1 MYTKFVLLS
10 MIFFI
15 FSCCAARA
23 EDFYNVKYR
32 SNYDGDTIRFD
43 IDESLPDIFRFMP
56 LRLYG
61 IDTPELR
68 SKNSREKRAA
78 YKAKKFVQR
87 RLSRAKVINLKDCK
101 KDKYF
106 RLNCRVEYDGKDL
119 TQELLKRKYGYE
131 YYGGAKQKFGR

>member
-1 MYTKFVLLS
+1 
-10 MIFFI
+10 
-15 FSCCAARA
+15 
-23 EDFYNVKYR
+23 
-32 SNYDGDTIRFD
+32 
-43 IDESLPDIFRFMP
+43 MP

-68 SKNSREKRAA
+68 SKSQKERRAA

-87 RLSRAKVINLKDCK
+87 RLSHAKVINLKDCK

-131 YYGGAKQKFGR
+131 YYGGAKQKFGEIYYKKINQSNGGAQLKKICYY